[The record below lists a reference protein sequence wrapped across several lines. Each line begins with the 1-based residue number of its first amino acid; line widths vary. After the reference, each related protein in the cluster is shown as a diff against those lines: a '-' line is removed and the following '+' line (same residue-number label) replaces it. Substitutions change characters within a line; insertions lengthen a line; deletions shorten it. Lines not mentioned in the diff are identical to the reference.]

1 MDDIDEIHKPL
12 EPYLVE
18 EDEEKKAEKQRT
30 NYYYWFLKNMRPG
43 GVLIQFYFYDL
54 INYRIID
61 LQIKLLKFLESFSE
75 FNLG

>member
-1 MDDIDEIHKPL
+1 
-12 EPYLVE
+12 
-18 EDEEKKAEKQRT
+18 
-30 NYYYWFLKNMRPG
+30 MRPG

-61 LQIKLLKFLESFSE
+61 LQIKLLKFFGKSLGFLESFSE